1 MPSLSSRSALRT
13 LLVVSAA
20 LFMTALDNLIVTVAL
35 PSIRADLGT
44 SIEGLEWTVNAYT
57 LTFAVLLIPAAAL
70 GDRFGRK
77 RVFLGGLALFTL
89 ASAAAGLAPST
100 GALVAARAL
109 QGAGG
114 AIIAPLTLTLLA
126 DAYPAERRGLALGV
140 WAGVSGFGV
149 AVGPLLGGLVVEG
162 LAWQWI
168 FWINV
173 PLGLLLL
180 PLAARHLR
188 ESHGPETRLDVPG
201 LALVGLG
208 LFGVVL
214 GVVRGNADGWTSPLV
229 VSGLVGGAALVGWER
244 RAPHAMVPLSLF
256 RSRAF
261 SATNAV
267 SFVMFFGMF
276 GSIFLLTQVLQYAMG
291 AGPLDAGL
299 KMLAWTGTVA
309 VVAPIAGAT
318 ADRVGPRVYLT
329 TGLAMQG
336 AALLWMASV
345 NEPGLAYSALVV
357 PFVMAGAGMALCF
370 APSAS
375 AVLASVR
382 PEQAGQAS
390 GVTNAVRELGGVF
403 GVAVLSS
410 VFSSSGSY
418 ASPWWCW
425 PARCSRWSPCPRA
438 PGPGRRR
445 PSAGRTPWPSPEKHP
460 RSGSPTT
467 PPDCETG
474 SSVAPRARRSWPGAG
489 RARRSGS
496 ARTSSRPPPRSRGG
510 GRASARPTRTGRSRA
525 RGRRGPAPGRA
536 CGRPPA
542 TPGSSGPDARPSPAS
557 GRTRHR
563 RGRSRRRR
571 T

>member
-1 MPSLSSRSALRT
+1 MSSSPSSRTALRT
-13 LLVVSAA
+13 LLIVSAA

-35 PSIRADLGT
+35 PSIRADLGAT
-44 SIEGLEWTVNAYT
+44 IEDLEWTVNAYT

-114 AIIAPLTLTLLA
+114 AVIAPLTLTLLA
-126 DAYPAERRGLALGV
+126 EAYPAERRGLALGV

-180 PLAARHLR
+180 PLAARNLR
-188 ESHGPETRLDVPG
+188 ESRGPAARLDIPG
-201 LALVGLG
+201 VALVGLG
-208 LFGVVL
+208 LFGIVL
-214 GVVRGNADGWTSPLV
+214 GLVRSSADGWTSMLV
-229 VSGLVGGAALVGWER
+229 VSAAAAGVVLLAAFVAWER
-244 RAPHAMVPLSLF
+244 RAAEPMVPLSLF
-256 RSRAF
+256 RSRVF

-276 GSIFLLTQVLQYAMG
+276 GSIFLLTQVLQFAMG
-291 AGPLDAGL
+291 ASPLEAGV
-299 KMLAWTGTVA
+299 KMLAWTGTVML
-309 VVAPIAGAT
+309 VAPIAGAT
-318 ADRVGPRVYLT
+318 ADRVGPRAYLT
-329 TGLAMQG
+329 AGLALQG

-345 NEPGLAYSALVV
+345 TEPGLGYGSLVI
-357 PFVMAGAGMALCF
+357 PFVMAGAGMAMCF

-390 GVTNAVRELGGVF
+390 GVTNAIRELGGVF

-418 ASPWWCW
+418 ASPQAFVDGAD
-425 PARCSRWSPCPRA
+425 PAVTVGAVVVFAGALLALVALPT
-438 PGPGRRR
+438 RRR
-445 PSAGRTPWPSPEKHP
+445 VREALA
-460 RSGSPTT
+460 
-467 PPDCETG
+467 D
-474 SSVAPRARRSWPGAG
+474 
-489 RARRSGS
+489 
-496 ARTSSRPPPRSRGG
+496 RPPESL
-510 GRASARPTRTGRSRA
+510 AMA
-525 RGRRGPAPGRA
+525 
-536 CGRPPA
+536 
-542 TPGSSGPDARPSPAS
+542 
-557 GRTRHR
+557 
-563 RGRSRRRR
+563 
-571 T
+571 

>member
-1 MPSLSSRSALRT
+1 MSSTASPRALRT

-20 LFMTALDNLIVTVAL
+20 LFMVSLDNLIVTVAL
-35 PSIRADLGT
+35 PSIRADLGA

-77 RVFLGGLALFTL
+77 RLFLAGVGLFTL

-126 DAYPAERRGLALGV
+126 GAYPVERRGLALGV

-149 AVGPLLGGLVVEG
+149 AVGPLLGGLVVQG

-173 PLGLLLL
+173 PLGMVLL
-180 PLAARHLR
+180 PLAARFLG
-188 ESHGPETRLDVPG
+188 ESRGPATRLDVPG
-201 LALVGLG
+201 VALVGLG
-208 LFGVVL
+208 LLGVVL
-214 GVVRGNADGWTSPLV
+214 GVVRSNTDGWTSPLV
-229 VSGLVGGAALVGWER
+229 LTALSAGVALLAAFVVWER
-244 RAPHAMVPLSLF
+244 RAAQPMVPPSLF
-256 RSRAF
+256 ASRAF

-276 GSIFLLTQVLQYAMG
+276 GSIFLLTQVLQFALG
-291 AGPLDAGL
+291 AGPLEAGV
-299 KMLAWTGTVA
+299 KMLAWTGTVML
-309 VVAPIAGAT
+309 VAPITGAT
-318 ADRVGPRVYLT
+318 ADRVGPRLYLT
-329 TGLAMQG
+329 AGLALQG

-345 NEPGLAYSALVV
+345 TDPGLAYGSLVV
-357 PFVMAGAGMALCF
+357 PFVMAGAGMAMCF

-390 GVTNAVRELGGVF
+390 GVANAVRELGGVF

-410 VFSSSGSY
+410 VFSASGSY
-418 ASPWWCW
+418 ASPQAFIDGAV
-425 PARCSRWSPCPRA
+425 PAITVGA
-438 PGPGRRR
+438 IVVL
-445 PSAGRTPWPSPEKHP
+445 AGAVLAL
-460 RSGSPTT
+460 
-467 PPDCETG
+467 
-474 SSVAPRARRSWPGAG
+474 VALPPRARVRAG
-489 RARRSGS
+489 LAE
-496 ARTSSRPPPRSRGG
+496 RP
-510 GRASARPTRTGRSRA
+510 ADELALA
-525 RGRRGPAPGRA
+525 A
-536 CGRPPA
+536 
-542 TPGSSGPDARPSPAS
+542 
-557 GRTRHR
+557 
-563 RGRSRRRR
+563 
-571 T
+571 